1 MNDLME
7 FLTSTEIMVVYVVAA
22 LAGIICLIIYLFD
35 RNREKRRLRQ
45 NTRELNMLVEQVNEE
60 IGITSTKEEVIETPV
75 LEKIEEVKEEI
86 IASDNKGELPVVE
99 EEVIPVVEEK
109 IEVEPIEV
117 EPVTTVVEP
126 VEEKVENT
134 DNVENLVLDSMPDEE
149 LTYTDIEPTLSDAQA
164 ELQRLTE
171 TLEQAQ
177 EEADK
182 AIELTSFEEEQ
193 EQNAIISLDELMT
206 RGRVMYENDMF
217 TELEDEG
224 NEPISLADLE
234 AQFKKNEVEEI
245 VAEPKIEV
253 QQVQEKVVLDDF
265 NTVKVQ
271 HVTNKVENHRFK
283 SSPVISPVY
292 GIEKVNIPSTTEME
306 FENTANYEKLDE
318 EIKKTN
324 EFLMTLRELQKNLD

>member
-7 FLTSTEIMVVYVVAA
+7 FLTSTEIMVVYLVAA
-22 LAGIICLIIYLFD
+22 LAGIICFIIYLFG
-35 RNREKRRLRQ
+35 RNQEKRRLRQ
-45 NTRELNMLVEQVNEE
+45 NTRELNKLVEKVNEE
-60 IGITSTKEEVIETPV
+60 MGITKEEVVQETPV

-86 IASDNKGELPVVE
+86 IASDKKEELPVVE
-99 EEVIPVVEEK
+99 EVKPVVVEPIIVEPTPVVEEK
-109 IEVEPIEV
+109 
-117 EPVTTVVEP
+117 
-126 VEEKVENT
+126 VEEIN
-134 DNVENLVLDSMPDEE
+134 NVEDLVLDSMPDEE
-149 LTYTDIEPTLSDAQA
+149 LKYTDIEPNINDAQA

-171 TLEQAQ
+171 TLEKAE
-177 EEADK
+177 EEANNV
-182 AIELTSFEEEQ
+182 IELTSFEEEQ

-206 RGRVMYENDMF
+206 RGRAMYENDMF

-234 AQFKKNEVEEI
+234 AQFNKEKKEEVKVTELKVEVEQ
-245 VAEPKIEV
+245 P
-253 QQVQEKVVLDDF
+253 VQEQLVLDDF

-283 SSPVISPVY
+283 SSPVISPVF
-292 GIEKVNIPSTTEME
+292 GIEKVETSVATEME

-324 EFLMTLRELQKNLD
+324 EFLMTLKELQSKLD